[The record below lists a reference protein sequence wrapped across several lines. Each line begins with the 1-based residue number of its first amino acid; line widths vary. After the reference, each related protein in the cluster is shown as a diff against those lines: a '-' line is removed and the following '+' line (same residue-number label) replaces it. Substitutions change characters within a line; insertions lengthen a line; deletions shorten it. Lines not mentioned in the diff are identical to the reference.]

1 MLKKLL
7 GFLLAAIC
15 AIALGGCMSDAPQS
29 GDGYTVTDAR
39 GKMLHI
45 KEKPKR
51 IISTYIFADEILL
64 LSLIHI

>member
-7 GFLLAAIC
+7 SLILAAIC

-39 GKMLHI
+39 GKTAH
-45 KEKPKR
+45 KGETK
-51 IISTYIFADEILL
+51 TYHFHVYLCRRDLTRSGIA
-64 LSLIHI
+64 